1 MNVFCPPARNFFN
14 NEFTYNPMPVSNGQ
28 LLGAGQSAYDN
39 GGMTPSRILGEFAN
53 NFGYFAEPE
62 SRFAEP
68 GSRFVSRD
76 ALARTG
82 ERPMSGDFFHDRMT
96 MLAREITQNVRLDSK
111 HDGAIN
117 RGWQS
122 DRIFPTDVFEAMAL
136 YDAEDVFS
144 SMRGMS
150 EGLEMPN
157 DCMQRQ
163 RIESG
168 YGDSWARNYSPM
180 ENGMSPQN
188 AEVASNFKNAKD
200 SDLALELGNNFDY
213 FKPNENNKIT
223 QESLRDVA
231 AKPLTGDPVSDR
243 LTLLALEII
252 SRPSFNRKMDSM
264 DESDKPDTIIGR
276 DTVERLSK

>member
-28 LLGAGQSAYDN
+28 LLGAGQSAYNN

-53 NFGYFAEPE
+53 NFDYFAGP
-62 SRFAEP
+62 A
-68 GSRFVSRD
+68 SRFVSRD
-76 ALARTG
+76 ALAHTG

-96 MLAREITQNVRLDSK
+96 MLAREITRNPGMASML
-111 HDGAIN
+111 DGANN
-117 RGWQS
+117 RGQQDGLIS
-122 DRIFPTDVFEAMAL
+122 PEDVLEAMTQ
-136 YDAEDVFS
+136 YDAEAALS
-144 SMRGMS
+144 SLRGMPS
-150 EGLEMPN
+150 ELGMYN
-157 DCMQRQ
+157 GGMQRQ
-163 RIESG
+163 RIENG

-223 QESLRDVA
+223 QKSLRTVA

-252 SRPSFNRKMDSM
+252 SRPSFNRQMDSM

>member
-28 LLGAGQSAYDN
+28 LLGAGQSAYNN

-53 NFGYFAEPE
+53 NFDYFAGP
-62 SRFAEP
+62 A
-68 GSRFVSRD
+68 SRFVSRD
-76 ALARTG
+76 ALAHTG

-96 MLAREITQNVRLDSK
+96 MLAREITRNPGMASML
-111 HDGAIN
+111 DGANN
-117 RGWQS
+117 RGQQDGLIS
-122 DRIFPTDVFEAMAL
+122 PEDVLEAMTQ
-136 YDAEDVFS
+136 YDAEAALS
-144 SMRGMS
+144 SLRGMPS
-150 EGLEMPN
+150 ELGMYN
-157 DCMQRQ
+157 GGMQRQ

-180 ENGMSPQN
+180 VDGMSPQN

-223 QESLRDVA
+223 QKSLRTVA